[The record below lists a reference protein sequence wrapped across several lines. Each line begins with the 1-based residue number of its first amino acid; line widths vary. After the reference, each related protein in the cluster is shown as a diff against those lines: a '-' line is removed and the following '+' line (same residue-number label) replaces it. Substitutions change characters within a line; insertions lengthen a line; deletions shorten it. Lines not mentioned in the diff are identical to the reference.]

1 MPNQWDLTGEN
12 IENTYQ
18 RVLQTPDGVNIY
30 DGTGS
35 LFTVTA
41 VAAPAGPDQSVQ
53 FNDAGTTSG
62 SGNFTFDKINNIVN
76 LTGSFIIDTASSDA
90 ALRVTQTG
98 TGNAI
103 LVEDSTNPDSTPF
116 VVTATGNVGI
126 GLTNPSAPLHTK
138 GQFFLGTGGSNA
150 NQGAFNWFTANNTYT
165 FRNSPN
171 GDRGLQIGVNV
182 LLDGAGGTAGAVISP
197 VAATGGAGLVL
208 NGSTLGTSNTTLS
221 SSKDLVITST
231 GNIGLGINTPSYKL
245 DVSGSARVTSSLYL
259 PGLTSSPQANV
270 VLIDTSSGQL
280 YYTSSTAF
288 GGGLSTPT
296 FPFTGSAIITGS
308 LVITGST
315 TSTLGF
321 TGSLFGTASW
331 ADSASQA
338 LTASYS
344 TTASYALNGGV
355 TQIQAGPGIF
365 LSPTNGLGVVEIT
378 STAGSYNTATGSYGS
393 FYDTSSQLNPVGNVP
408 RSMSF
413 NATDISNGV
422 SISGSTNP
430 YNTYIKTENAGV
442 YDIQFSAQ
450 VEKTD
455 SGTDEIII
463 WLRKNG
469 IDLIDTAT
477 TMTLVGNSTK
487 VVAAW
492 NWFVTSAANDY
503 YQIIWISADTGMRL
517 LAETISATHPG
528 IPSVILTVN
537 RVDQFLSNT
546 GSFSGSFTG
555 QLIGTASWADS
566 ASQALTASFYQE
578 TDPIFVAKSASLATT
593 GSNTFVGNQVVSGSF
608 IIETASSAATLRVT
622 QLGSGEAIRV
632 EDSTTPDSTAFIVDS
647 SGSVGIGTFAG
658 NTVTAPLYPLHVI
671 APSGVDARM
680 VFDGKQLG
688 NAAANANITIAAD
701 TDDKV
706 ASLSFLDR
714 NSTAYSGTSTYNG
727 PVVGF
732 LLDRSGS
739 SNPLATGNRRNDFHI
754 YSGFANRSI
763 IFYTSASDGNTS
775 VNVPG
780 KPRLAITGS
789 NIGINTT
796 SPKVALHVISGSS
809 SGASIQT
816 SDTAVFESNANTY
829 VSIYSPTASNAAVH
843 FGSGGTGGDAL
854 GAYIRWN
861 QGNNLMTLGTANDG
875 DDINF
880 VTGNETSSMYLKNN
894 IGLGI
899 GTTDPLYRLHVRN
912 GAVTN
917 SSTFAGS
924 VGVFEN
930 SASNAFVSILSHTG
944 YSSGVGFGS
953 NVHRSSARLAWT
965 HDSLNFSLSTNTG
978 SAFLT
983 FGTDAGTERMR
994 ITSGG
999 LVGIGTTIPSA
1010 LLHVSSSTQ
1019 ENGAIIEVSSSLTAS
1034 AALRVTQVGSGN
1046 AILVED
1052 STNPD
1057 STPFVVTATGNVG
1070 IGLTNPSAPLHT
1082 KGQFFLGTGGS
1093 NANQG
1098 AFNWFTANNTY
1109 TFRNSPNG
1117 DRGLQIGVNVLLDGA
1132 GGTAGAVISPVSA
1145 TGGAGL
1151 VLNGSTLGTS
1161 NTTLSSSKDLVITST
1176 GNIGLGINTPSYK
1189 LDVSGSARVTSS
1201 LFLPGLTTT
1210 AQSNVVTVDITTG
1223 QLYYTAS
1230 TAFGGGSSTP
1240 AFPFTGSAIITGS
1253 LVVTGSTTSTL
1264 GFTGS
1269 LFGTASW
1276 ADSASQALSASY
1288 VLSSSYASVNLQQ
1301 VTDQGNITTNNILIG
1316 SNDSVGI
1323 PYLGFWDE
1331 DEEDYGRLYFFNNEF
1346 RITDYAEN
1354 PFVSFGTGTITIP
1367 GGLDPLATSTIYS
1380 PYNNV
1385 SRNINLPDQDGT
1397 LVLSVNGTTADTSGS
1412 ITLTTVP
1419 TASYIN
1425 ALNQNVVITG
1435 SISSLNTTASQEIF
1449 SSASYVSGDIIQGT
1463 IGGGVT
1469 IYDLIYLDTDGT
1481 WKDVSQTTTSS
1492 TKMLGIY
1499 IGGDQILI
1507 DGNIS
1512 STTDGVGSPIGPSI
1526 QNPDQ
1531 GLPVYIDP
1539 GPSSQFNTTI
1549 PTSNYIRTLGYLYY
1563 NNTSNA
1569 SNWILKF
1576 RPSTDWYKI

>member
-1 MPNQWDLTGEN
+1 MAGPFDFTGQN

-18 RVLQTPDGVNIY
+18 RVLQTDGTNVY

-35 LFTVTA
+35 LFTLPAAGVSQITA
-41 VAAPAGPDQSVQ
+41 
-53 FNDAGTTSG
+53 G
-62 SGNFTFDKINNIVN
+62 SGIV
-76 LTGSFIIDTASSDA
+76 
-90 ALRVTQTG
+90 
-98 TGNAI
+98 
-103 LVEDSTNPDSTPF
+103 
-116 VVTATGNVGI
+116 
-126 GLTNPSAPLHTK
+126 
-138 GQFFLGTGGSNA
+138 
-150 NQGAFNWFTANNTYT
+150 
-165 FRNSPN
+165 
-171 GDRGLQIGVNV
+171 
-182 LLDGAGGTAGAVISP
+182 
-197 VAATGGAGLVL
+197 
-208 NGSTLGTSNTTLS
+208 
-221 SSKDLVITST
+221 
-231 GNIGLGINTPSYKL
+231 
-245 DVSGSARVTSSLYL
+245 
-259 PGLTSSPQANV
+259 
-270 VLIDTSSGQL
+270 
-280 YYTSSTAF
+280 
-288 GGGLSTPT
+288 
-296 FPFTGSAIITGS
+296 
-308 LVITGST
+308 
-315 TSTLGF
+315 
-321 TGSLFGTASW
+321 
-331 ADSASQA
+331 
-338 LTASYS
+338 
-344 TTASYALNGGV
+344 
-355 TQIQAGPGIF
+355 
-365 LSPTNGLGVVEIT
+365 LSPTGGTGIVEIT
-378 STAGSYNTATGSYGS
+378 ALATSYNTATGSYGS

-469 IDLIDTAT
+469 VDLIDTAT

-492 NWFVTSAANDY
+492 NWFATSAANDY

-983 FGTDAGTERMR
+983 FGTGQATERMR
-994 ITSGG
+994 ITTDG
-999 LVGIGTTIPSA
+999 LVGIGTT
-1010 LLHVSSSTQ
+1010 
-1019 ENGAIIEVSSSLTAS
+1019 
-1034 AALRVTQVGSGN
+1034 
-1046 AILVED
+1046 
-1052 STNPD
+1052 
-1057 STPFVVTATGNVG
+1057 TPQY
-1070 IGLTNPSAPLHT
+1070 L
-1082 KGQFFLGTGGS
+1082 
-1093 NANQG
+1093 
-1098 AFNWFTANNTY
+1098 
-1109 TFRNSPNG
+1109 
-1117 DRGLQIGVNVLLDGA
+1117 
-1132 GGTAGAVISPVSA
+1132 
-1145 TGGAGL
+1145 
-1151 VLNGSTLGTS
+1151 
-1161 NTTLSSSKDLVITST
+1161 
-1176 GNIGLGINTPSYK
+1176 
-1189 LDVSGSARVTSS
+1189 LDVSGST
-1201 LFLPGLTTT
+1201 
-1210 AQSNVVTVDITTG
+1210 
-1223 QLYYTAS
+1223 
-1230 TAFGGGSSTP
+1230 
-1240 AFPFTGSAIITGS
+1240 
-1253 LVVTGSTTSTL
+1253 
-1264 GFTGS
+1264 
-1269 LFGTASW
+1269 
-1276 ADSASQALSASY
+1276 
-1288 VLSSSYASVNLQQ
+1288 
-1301 VTDQGNITTNNILIG
+1301 
-1316 SNDSVGI
+1316 
-1323 PYLGFWDE
+1323 
-1331 DEEDYGRLYFFNNEF
+1331 
-1346 RITDYAEN
+1346 RITN
-1354 PFVSFGTGTITIP
+1354 SLIV
-1367 GGLDPLATSTIYS
+1367 
-1380 PYNNV
+1380 
-1385 SRNINLPDQDGT
+1385 
-1397 LVLSVNGTTADTSGS
+1397 
-1412 ITLTTVP
+1412 
-1419 TASYIN
+1419 
-1425 ALNQNVVITG
+1425 TG
-1435 SISSLNTTASQEIF
+1435 SISTYFTTASQETF
-1449 SSASYVSGDIIQGT
+1449 SSVAYVSGDIIQGT

-1469 IYDLIYLDTDGT
+1469 IYDLIYLDIDGT
-1481 WKDVSQTTTSS
+1481 WKDVNQTTTSS